1 MILVSV
7 IFLSL
12 VSFLP
17 GFEKEVYAVES
28 SFEKNDAVI
37 ISNESLDYSKQES
50 SGTFS
55 IGQVN
60 STISNDIKL
69 IKGAYKLDKVLE
81 FSRKNIKHL

>member
-7 IFLSL
+7 TFLSL

-17 GFEKEVYAVES
+17 GFEKKYMQWRVLL
-28 SFEKNDAVI
+28 KKIDAVI

-60 STISNDIKL
+60 STTSNDMKFL
-69 IKGAYKLDKVLE
+69 KGAYKLDKVLQ
-81 FSRKNIKHL
+81 FSPGKI

>member
-37 ISNESLDYSKQES
+37 IITNPLDYSKQES

-69 IKGAYKLDKVLE
+69 IKGAYKLDKVLN
-81 FSRKNIKHL
+81 FPGKI